1 MAYGKAMS
9 YGDFVKSNG
18 HPKPGSPEDE
28 AEDLAE
34 NGTRFSLTVSMSP
47 RVKEAR
53 KKALQRRLGKKKKEE
68 M

>member
-9 YGDFVKSNG
+9 YGDFVKSSMR
-18 HPKPGSPEDE
+18 PRFPEDE

-34 NGTRFSLTVSMSP
+34 EGTSFSLTVSMSP